1 MSMMEVKDRPLII
14 GVITVSDTRTAE
26 NDKGGD
32 KVTELLEAAGHMVK
46 VRTIVKDDF
55 TEITDTINRWI
66 AVEHLDAIIT
76 TGGTGIAVRDVT
88 IESVMSLLTKEI
100 PGFGE
105 IFRYLSY
112 TEDIGTKAM
121 ASRAIA
127 GVYQDVLIFSLPGS
141 VGAVTLG
148 ITKLIV
154 PEIRHL
160 VYEIH
165 K

>member
-1 MSMMEVKDRPLII
+1 MSLMEVKDRPLII
-14 GVITVSDTRTAE
+14 GVITVSDTRTVE

-55 TEITDTINRWI
+55 TQITDTINHWL
-66 AVEHLDAIIT
+66 ATENLDAIVT
-76 TGGTGIAVRDVT
+76 TGGTGIALRDVT
-88 IESVMSLLTKEI
+88 IESVTSLLQKEI

-105 IFRYLSY
+105 LFRYLSY

-127 GVYQDVLIFSLPGS
+127 GVYNNVLIFSLPGS